1 MEKRIVSGKS
11 TLVAGA
17 LIAIAGLTANASG
30 LISFN
35 KLGSGEEVRARLLEN
50 KNSKAMELAC
60 GGKSK
65 TDTTAKKGKDGK
77 CGEGK
82 CGGAKTDSTGKKG
95 KDGKCGE
102 GKCGSTKKKNG

>member
-1 MEKRIVSGKS
+1 MEKRNVLGKTS
-11 TLVAGA
+11 VVAGA

-35 KLGSGEEVRARLLEN
+35 KLGSGEEVRTRLQEN
-50 KNSKAMELAC
+50 NSSKSMELAC

-65 TDTTAKKGKDGK
+65 TDSTAKKGKDGK

-82 CGGAKTDSTGKKG
+82 CGGAKSDSTGKKG

-102 GKCGSTKKKNG
+102 GKCGGTKKPKG